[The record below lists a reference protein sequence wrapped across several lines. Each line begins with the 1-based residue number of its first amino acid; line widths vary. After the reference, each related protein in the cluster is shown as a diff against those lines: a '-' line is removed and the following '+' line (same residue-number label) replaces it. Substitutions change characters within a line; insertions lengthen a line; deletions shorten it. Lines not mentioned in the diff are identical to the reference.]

1 MKLVRSLF
9 AAFAVAVPVSAGFAA
24 TQHSLDIS
32 HITAVRI
39 TGAASHIALSTTR
52 GNYQA
57 SIGTRHTGW
66 FSWWYSSWF
75 FNDCSTT
82 SRMWLNGMTLRIQVT
97 PQSPSS
103 NCTVEIQAW
112 LPAGIDVSITQSAA
126 DVQMH
131 GHYASIR
138 VRGEAA
144 NFSLTGDV
152 AELVLHG
159 RALHARLRYTRVRH
173 DESLRIDANSL
184 AADISF
190 PRGTRISYDV
200 RAHSALVDSAL
211 SNTPGAQPAIAITA
225 DYVMATIR

>member
-9 AAFAVAVPVSAGFAA
+9 AAFALAVPVSASFAA

-39 TGAASHIALSTTR
+39 TGVASHIALSTTT

-82 SRMWLNGMTLRIQVT
+82 SRMWLNGTTLRIQVT

-103 NCTVEIQAW
+103 NCTVEIQAR
-112 LPAGIDVSITQSAA
+112 LPAGIGVSITQSAA

-131 GHYASIR
+131 GNYASIR

-144 NFSLTGDV
+144 NFSLHGDV
-152 AELVLHG
+152 GELILHG
-159 RALHARLRYTRVRH
+159 RALHAQLRYSRVRR
-173 DESLRIDANSL
+173 DESVRIDANSL
-184 AADISF
+184 AVDISF

-200 RAHSALVDSAL
+200 RAHAALVNSALA
-211 SNTPGAQPAIAITA
+211 NTPGAQPAIAITG